1 MITRQLDYEIY
12 SSSNY
17 KFIVEDNIQKL
28 ISKPLTT
35 LSKIIQYMDG
45 TIQIKFGPTSRYSST
60 QEFLLTRSFTSST
73 NLNSVNFTPN
83 IPIPVYQQQESPPM
97 SLTHFDMC
105 PFQVNI
111 IHKKNNKKI
120 LSPLWAL
127 VTPFQLGLI
136 WRTIQCCTLS
146 SSSFSFMSLILNLI
160 IFLSFNKWC
169 RKVSHVSYHVISKWM
184 P

>member
-60 QEFLLTRSFTSST
+60 
-73 NLNSVNFTPN
+73 
-83 IPIPVYQQQESPPM
+83 
-97 SLTHFDMC
+97 
-105 PFQVNI
+105 
-111 IHKKNNKKI
+111 
-120 LSPLWAL
+120 
-127 VTPFQLGLI
+127 
-136 WRTIQCCTLS
+136 
-146 SSSFSFMSLILNLI
+146 
-160 IFLSFNKWC
+160 
-169 RKVSHVSYHVISKWM
+169 
-184 P
+184 